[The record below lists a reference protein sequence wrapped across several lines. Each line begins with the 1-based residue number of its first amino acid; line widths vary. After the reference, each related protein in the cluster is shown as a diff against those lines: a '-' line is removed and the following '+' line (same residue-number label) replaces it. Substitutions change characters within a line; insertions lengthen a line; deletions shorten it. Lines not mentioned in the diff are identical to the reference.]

1 MVEIQ
6 SPSRLLKRMTGQKQS
21 KPDRDREWSQ
31 SWAFILVE
39 GYCFIDT
46 AWSQVHD
53 KYHYQIVDWNTNP
66 IKTKRVP
73 NQNYDPTVKRPRI
86 PKYCKKGVGIN
97 CLENKCPHLCFTE
110 AEEKMCIAV
119 EEAHDKLVKEEEE
132 QWEKEEAARS
142 VHPEKSPCNCN
153 PPCETCNCTP
163 EKGVPHGSGKPRS
176 RTEKV
181 RKERHGVVP
190 DTRDEVPDG
199 GVGNQSK

>member
-6 SPSRLLKRMTGQKQS
+6 SPIRLLKRMTGQKQS

-73 NQNYDPTVKRPRI
+73 NQNYDPTVKRRESRNTARRAWELTASKINARISVSQKQKRRCVLLLRKHMTNSSKKKKNSGKKKKPRA
-86 PKYCKKGVGIN
+86 PSTPRKARVTAT
-97 CLENKCPHLCFTE
+97 PR
-110 AEEKMCIAV
+110 
-119 EEAHDKLVKEEEE
+119 VKRVTAPR
-132 QWEKEEAARS
+132 K
-142 VHPEKSPCNCN
+142 
-153 PPCETCNCTP
+153 
-163 EKGVPHGSGKPRS
+163 KGVPHGSGKPRS